1 MNLTYDLITQKS
13 LYQNVFPSQ
22 ADREKGLC
30 QADWIGTGATVTEP
44 SVALGSTDAVS
55 VGHICANPAILMTF
69 RAAALASGHIY
80 LADSTSGDGYVLT
93 FPTVSSVTQIT
104 LSRLDAGTPTSLGT
118 YDMAITAGA
127 TDKLDIALIVSSGA
141 VIVKL
146 GAQVIIQVADTTYR
160 DTDWHLIVGG
170 TTFYFSAFHYLTLHA
185 TQATYNRTFLE
196 VNQWASNA
204 TKVAGYITLAK
215 NWDCWWIYRMFPRS
229 GFVIQVN
236 TTPPANHESM
246 WGLVTPD
253 KSGGIYLIFKQVT
266 IGATTVYW
274 RLCDALAITDSDYIN
289 TALETTHLH
298 DTDFQIGI
306 ISSIYAKGGTG
317 IGIQIQK
324 SSGYLAYLDSGLFL
338 HTKDITGSGTLQID
352 SIQLSPNDSTWAFN
366 VGTAREVGW
375 MSQPVADLQGGD
387 QGAFNPIL

>member
-22 ADREKGLC
+22 ADREKGFC
-30 QADWIGTGATVTEP
+30 QADWVGTGATVTEP

-204 TKVAGYITLAK
+204 TKVDGYITLAK

-253 KSGGIYLIFKQVT
+253 KSGGIYLIFKEVT

-289 TALETTHLH
+289 TALETSHVH

-306 ISSIYAKGGTG
+306 KTTIYGKTL
-317 IGIQIQK
+317 
-324 SSGYLAYLDSGLFL
+324 SSGTTISKTSGYGSYLDSGLFL
-338 HTKDITGSGTLQID
+338 HTADITGSGSLQID
-352 SIQLSPNDSTWAFN
+352 SIQLSPDDATYGFQIF
-366 VGTAREVGW
+366 TAREVGW